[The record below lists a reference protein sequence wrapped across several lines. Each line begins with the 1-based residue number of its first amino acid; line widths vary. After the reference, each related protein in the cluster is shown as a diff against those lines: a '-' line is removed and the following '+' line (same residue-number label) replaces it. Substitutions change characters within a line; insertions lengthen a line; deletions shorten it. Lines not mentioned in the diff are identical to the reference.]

1 MSAEMVKRK
10 ILIVEDEEHTRYLL
24 ERLLVMNNYDVRSA
38 ENGIDALN
46 TMTNFKPEII
56 LADWNMPEMDGAELC
71 AKIKSNPEL
80 RHVYFIM
87 ITAKTSTQEK
97 VEGLDTGADD
107 YITKPVENDE
117 LLARIRSGL
126 RIYDLQ
132 QDLKQ
137 LEHEKALLEMA
148 ATLGHQM
155 NNPLSAINMALT
167 SLKKNFQAKNFS
179 DIEDDIKLIQQSV
192 QRMQEITQ
200 KLMMLKDPKLVTYLE
215 NLKML
220 KL

>member
-1 MSAEMVKRK
+1 VKEKRH

-24 ERLLVMNNYDVRSA
+24 ERLLIVNNFDVRSA

-46 TMTNFKPEII
+46 TMTTFKPEII

-71 AKIKSNPEL
+71 SRIKSNPDL
-80 RHVYFIM
+80 KHIYFIM
-87 ITAKTSTQEK
+87 ITAKTSTHEK
-97 VEGLDTGADD
+97 VIGLDTGADD
-107 YITKPVENDE
+107 YITKPVENEE

-132 QDLKQ
+132 QEIRQ

-155 NNPLSAINMALT
+155 NNPLSAVNMALA
-167 SLKKNFQAKNFS
+167 SLKKNIQDRNFKEI
-179 DIEDDIKLIQQSV
+179 DDDIKLIQQSV
-192 QRMQEITQ
+192 QRMQDITQ
-200 KLMMLKDPKLVTYLE
+200 KLMMLKDPKLITYLD

>member
-1 MSAEMVKRK
+1 MVKRK
-10 ILIVEDEEHTRYLL
+10 ILIVEDEEHTRYIL
-24 ERLLVMNNYDVRSA
+24 ERLLTVNDFEVRSA
-38 ENGIDALN
+38 EHGIDALN
-46 TMTNFKPEII
+46 TLTTFKPEII

-71 AKIKSNPEL
+71 SRIKSNPEL
-80 RHVYFIM
+80 KHIYFIM

-97 VEGLDTGADD
+97 VIGLDTGADD
-107 YITKPVENDE
+107 YITKPVENEE

-132 QDLKQ
+132 QELKQ

-167 SLKKNFQAKNFS
+167 SLKKNIQNKNYN
-179 DIEDDIKLIQQSV
+179 DIDDDLTLIQQSIM
-192 QRMQEITQ
+192 RMQEITQ
-200 KLMMLKDPKLVTYLE
+200 KLMMLKDPKLITYLG

>member
-1 MSAEMVKRK
+1 MKEKRH

-24 ERLLVMNNYDVRSA
+24 ERLLIVNNFDVRSA

-46 TMTNFKPEII
+46 TMTTFKPEII

-71 AKIKSNPEL
+71 SRIKSNPDL
-80 RHVYFIM
+80 KHIYFIM
-87 ITAKTSTQEK
+87 ITAKTSTHEK
-97 VEGLDTGADD
+97 VIGLDTGADD
-107 YITKPVENDE
+107 YITKPVENEE

-132 QDLKQ
+132 QEIRQ

-155 NNPLSAINMALT
+155 NNPLSAVNMALA
-167 SLKKNFQAKNFS
+167 SLKKNIQDRNFKEI
-179 DIEDDIKLIQQSV
+179 DDDIKLIQQSV

-200 KLMMLKDPKLVTYLE
+200 KLMMLKDPKLITYLD

>member
-1 MSAEMVKRK
+1 VKEKRH

-24 ERLLVMNNYDVRSA
+24 ERLLVVNNFDVRSA

-46 TMTNFKPEII
+46 TMTTFKPDII

-71 AKIKSNPEL
+71 SRIKSNPDL
-80 RHVYFIM
+80 KHIYFIM
-87 ITAKTSTQEK
+87 ITAKTSTHEK
-97 VEGLDTGADD
+97 VIGLDTGADD
-107 YITKPVENDE
+107 YITKPVENEE

-132 QDLKQ
+132 QEIRQ

-155 NNPLSAINMALT
+155 NNPLSAVNMALA
-167 SLKKNFQAKNFS
+167 SLKKNIQDRNFKE
-179 DIEDDIKLIQQSV
+179 IEDDIKLIQQSV

-200 KLMMLKDPKLVTYLE
+200 KLMMLKDPKLITYLD

>member
-1 MSAEMVKRK
+1 MVKRN
-10 ILIVEDEEHTRYLL
+10 ILVVEDEEHARYLL
-24 ERLLVMNNYDVRSA
+24 ERLLVVNNFEVRTA

-46 TMTNFKPEII
+46 TITNFKPEII

-71 AKIKSNPEL
+71 SRIKSNPDL
-80 RHVYFIM
+80 KHIYFIM
-87 ITAKTSTQEK
+87 ITAKTSTHEK

-107 YITKPVENDE
+107 YITKPFENEE

-132 QDLKQ
+132 QEIKQ
-137 LEHEKALLEMA
+137 LEHEKALIEMA

-167 SLKKNFQAKNFS
+167 SLKKNIQNKKFN
-179 DIEDDIKLIQQSV
+179 DIEDDIKLIQQSA

-200 KLMMLKDPKLVTYLE
+200 KLIMLRDPKLVTYLDK
-215 NLKML
+215 LKML

>member
-1 MSAEMVKRK
+1 VKEKRH

-24 ERLLVMNNYDVRSA
+24 ERLLVVNNFDVRSV

-46 TMTNFKPEII
+46 TMTTFKPEII

-71 AKIKSNPEL
+71 SRIKSNPDL
-80 RHVYFIM
+80 KHIYFIM
-87 ITAKTSTQEK
+87 ITAKTSTHEK
-97 VEGLDTGADD
+97 VIGLDTGADD
-107 YITKPVENDE
+107 YITKPVENEE

-132 QDLKQ
+132 QEIRQ

-155 NNPLSAINMALT
+155 NNPLSAVNMALA
-167 SLKKNFQAKNFS
+167 SLKKNIQDRNFKEI
-179 DIEDDIKLIQQSV
+179 DDDIKLIQQSV

-200 KLMMLKDPKLVTYLE
+200 KLMMLKDPKLITYLD

>member
-1 MSAEMVKRK
+1 
-10 ILIVEDEEHTRYLL
+10 LL
-24 ERLLVMNNYDVRSA
+24 ERLLVVNNFDVRSA

-46 TMTNFKPEII
+46 TMTTFKPEII

-71 AKIKSNPEL
+71 SRIKSYPDL
-80 RHVYFIM
+80 KHIYFIM
-87 ITAKTSTQEK
+87 ITAKTSTHEK
-97 VEGLDTGADD
+97 VIGLDTGADD
-107 YITKPVENDE
+107 YITKPVENEE

-132 QDLKQ
+132 QEIRQ
-137 LEHEKALLEMA
+137 PEHEKALLEMA

-155 NNPLSAINMALT
+155 NNPLSAVNMALA
-167 SLKKNFQAKNFS
+167 SLKKNIQDRNFKEI
-179 DIEDDIKLIQQSV
+179 DDDIKLIQQSV

-200 KLMMLKDPKLVTYLE
+200 KLMMLKDPKLITYLD

>member
-1 MSAEMVKRK
+1 MAEVKRN

-24 ERLLVMNNYDVRSA
+24 ERLLTLNNFDVRTA

-56 LADWNMPEMDGAELC
+56 LADWNMPEMDGVELC
-71 AKIKSNPEL
+71 SRIKSNPDL
-80 RHVYFIM
+80 KHIYFIM
-87 ITAKTSTQEK
+87 ITAKTTTQEK
-97 VEGLDTGADD
+97 VIGLDTGADD

-132 QDLKQ
+132 QEIRQ

-167 SLKKNFQAKNFS
+167 SLKKNIQNKNYK
-179 DIEDDIKLIQQSV
+179 DVDDDIILIQQSV

-200 KLMMLKDPKLVTYLE
+200 KLMMLKDPKLVTYLG

>member
-1 MSAEMVKRK
+1 MKEKRH
-10 ILIVEDEEHTRYLL
+10 ILIVEDEGHTKYLL
-24 ERLLVMNNYDVRSA
+24 ERLLVINNFDVRTA

-46 TMTNFKPEII
+46 TMTTFKPEII

-71 AKIKSNPEL
+71 SRIKNNPDL
-80 RHVYFIM
+80 KHIYFIM

-97 VEGLDTGADD
+97 VIGLDIGADD
-107 YITKPVENDE
+107 YITKPVENEE

-132 QDLKQ
+132 QEIRQ
-137 LEHEKALLEMA
+137 LEHDKALLEMA

-155 NNPLSAINMALT
+155 NNPLSAVNIALA
-167 SLKKNFQAKNFS
+167 SLKKNVQGRNFKE
-179 DIEDDIKLIQQSV
+179 IDDDLKLIQQSV

-200 KLMMLKDPKLVTYLE
+200 KLIMLKDPKLIKYLD

>member
-1 MSAEMVKRK
+1 MAEVKRN

-24 ERLLVMNNYDVRSA
+24 ERLLTLNNFDVRTA

-56 LADWNMPEMDGAELC
+56 LADWNMPEMDGVELC
-71 AKIKSNPEL
+71 SRIKSNPDL
-80 RHVYFIM
+80 KHIYFIM
-87 ITAKTSTQEK
+87 ITAKTTTQEK
-97 VEGLDTGADD
+97 VIGLDTGADD

-132 QDLKQ
+132 QEIRQ

-167 SLKKNFQAKNFS
+167 SLKKNIQNKNYN
-179 DIEDDIKLIQQSV
+179 DVDDDIILIQQSV

-200 KLMMLKDPKLVTYLE
+200 KLMMLKDPKLVTYLG

>member
-1 MSAEMVKRK
+1 MVKRN
-10 ILIVEDEEHTRYLL
+10 ILVVEDEEHTRYLL
-24 ERLLVMNNYDVRSA
+24 ERLLVVNNFEVRTA

-46 TMTNFKPEII
+46 TISNFKPEII
-56 LADWNMPEMDGAELC
+56 LADWNMPEMDGVGLC
-71 AKIKSNPEL
+71 SRIKSNPDL
-80 RHVYFIM
+80 KHIYFIM
-87 ITAKTSTQEK
+87 ITAKTSTHEK

-107 YITKPVENDE
+107 YITKPVENEE

-132 QDLKQ
+132 QEIKQ
-137 LEHEKALLEMA
+137 LEHEKALIEMA

-167 SLKKNFQAKNFS
+167 SLKKNIQNKKFN
-179 DIEDDIKLIQQSV
+179 DIEDDIKLIQQSA

-200 KLMMLKDPKLVTYLE
+200 KLIMLRDPKLVTYLDK
-215 NLKML
+215 LKML

>member
-1 MSAEMVKRK
+1 
-10 ILIVEDEEHTRYLL
+10 
-24 ERLLVMNNYDVRSA
+24 
-38 ENGIDALN
+38 
-46 TMTNFKPEII
+46 
-56 LADWNMPEMDGAELC
+56 
-71 AKIKSNPEL
+71 
-80 RHVYFIM
+80 M
-87 ITAKTSTQEK
+87 ITAKTSTHEK
-97 VEGLDTGADD
+97 VIGLDTGADD
-107 YITKPVENDE
+107 YITKPVENEE

-132 QDLKQ
+132 QEIRQ

-155 NNPLSAINMALT
+155 NNPLSAVNMALA
-167 SLKKNFQAKNFS
+167 SLKKNIQDRNFKEI
-179 DIEDDIKLIQQSV
+179 DDDIKLIQQSV

-200 KLMMLKDPKLVTYLE
+200 KLMMLKDPKLITYLD

>member
-1 MSAEMVKRK
+1 MVKRK

-24 ERLLVMNNYDVRSA
+24 ERLLTINNFEVQTA

-71 AKIKSNPEL
+71 SRIKSNPDL
-80 RHVYFIM
+80 KHIYFIM

-97 VEGLDTGADD
+97 VVGLDTGADD
-107 YITKPVENDE
+107 YITKPVENEE

-132 QDLKQ
+132 QELRQ
-137 LEHEKALLEMA
+137 FEHEKALLEMA

-155 NNPLSAINMALT
+155 NNPLSAVNMALI
-167 SLKKNFQAKNFS
+167 SLKRNIQNRNF
-179 DIEDDIKLIQQSV
+179 DEIEDDLKLIQQSI

-200 KLMMLKDPKLVTYLE
+200 KLTMLKDPKLVTYIG

>member
-1 MSAEMVKRK
+1 MKEKRH

-24 ERLLVMNNYDVRSA
+24 ERLLVVNNFDVRSA

-46 TMTNFKPEII
+46 TMTTFKPEII

-71 AKIKSNPEL
+71 SRIKSNHDL
-80 RHVYFIM
+80 KHIYFIM
-87 ITAKTSTQEK
+87 ITAKTSTHEK
-97 VEGLDTGADD
+97 VIGLDTGADD
-107 YITKPVENDE
+107 YITKPVENEE

-132 QDLKQ
+132 QEIRQ

-155 NNPLSAINMALT
+155 NNPLSAVNMALA
-167 SLKKNFQAKNFS
+167 SLKKNIQDRNFKEI
-179 DIEDDIKLIQQSV
+179 DDDIKLIQQSV

-200 KLMMLKDPKLVTYLE
+200 KLMMLKDPKLITYLD

>member
-1 MSAEMVKRK
+1 VKEKRH
-10 ILIVEDEEHTRYLL
+10 ILMVEDEEHTRYLL
-24 ERLLVMNNYDVRSA
+24 ERLLVVNNFDVRSA

-46 TMTNFKPEII
+46 TMTTFKPEII
-56 LADWNMPEMDGAELC
+56 LADWNMPEMDGAQLC
-71 AKIKSNPEL
+71 SRIKSNPDL
-80 RHVYFIM
+80 KHIYFIM
-87 ITAKTSTQEK
+87 ITAKTSTHEK
-97 VEGLDTGADD
+97 VIGLDTGADD
-107 YITKPVENDE
+107 YITKPVENEE

-132 QDLKQ
+132 QEIRQ

-155 NNPLSAINMALT
+155 NNPLSAVNMALA
-167 SLKKNFQAKNFS
+167 SLKKNIQDRNFKEI
-179 DIEDDIKLIQQSV
+179 DDDIKLIQQSV

-200 KLMMLKDPKLVTYLE
+200 KLMMLKDPKLITYLD

-220 KL
+220 

>member
-1 MSAEMVKRK
+1 VKDKRQ

-24 ERLLVMNNYDVRSA
+24 ERLLVVNNFTVRTA

-46 TMTNFKPEII
+46 TMTTFKPEII

-71 AKIKSNPEL
+71 QRIKTNPDL
-80 RHVYFIM
+80 KHIYFIM

-97 VEGLDTGADD
+97 VIGLDTGADD
-107 YITKPVENDE
+107 YITKPVENEE

-132 QDLKQ
+132 QEIRQ

-155 NNPLSAINMALT
+155 NNPLSAVNLALV
-167 SLKKNFQAKNFS
+167 SLKKNIQDKNFKEI
-179 DIEDDIKLIQQSV
+179 DDDIKLIQQSV

-200 KLMMLKDPKLVTYLE
+200 KLMMLKDPKLVTYLD

>member
-1 MSAEMVKRK
+1 MKEKRH

-24 ERLLVMNNYDVRSA
+24 ERLLVVNNFDVRSA

-46 TMTNFKPEII
+46 TMTTFKPEII

-71 AKIKSNPEL
+71 SRIKSNPDL
-80 RHVYFIM
+80 KHIYFIM
-87 ITAKTSTQEK
+87 ITAKTSTHEK
-97 VEGLDTGADD
+97 VIGLDTGADD
-107 YITKPVENDE
+107 YITKPVENEE

-132 QDLKQ
+132 QEIRQ

-155 NNPLSAINMALT
+155 NNPLSAVNMALA
-167 SLKKNFQAKNFS
+167 SLKKNIQDRNFKEI
-179 DIEDDIKLIQQSV
+179 DDDIKLIQQSV

-200 KLMMLKDPKLVTYLE
+200 KLMMLKDPKLITYLD

>member
-1 MSAEMVKRK
+1 MKEKRH

-24 ERLLVMNNYDVRSA
+24 ERLLVVNNFDVRSA

-46 TMTNFKPEII
+46 TMTTFKPEII

-71 AKIKSNPEL
+71 SRIKSNPDL
-80 RHVYFIM
+80 KHIYFIM
-87 ITAKTSTQEK
+87 ITAKTSTHEK
-97 VEGLDTGADD
+97 VIGLDTGADD
-107 YITKPVENDE
+107 YITKPVENEE

-132 QDLKQ
+132 QEIRQ

-155 NNPLSAINMALT
+155 NNPLSAVNMALA
-167 SLKKNFQAKNFS
+167 SLKKNIQGRNFKEI
-179 DIEDDIKLIQQSV
+179 DDDIKLIQQSV

-200 KLMMLKDPKLVTYLE
+200 KLMMLKDPKLITYLD

>member
-1 MSAEMVKRK
+1 VKEKRH

-24 ERLLVMNNYDVRSA
+24 ERLLVVNNFDVRSA

-46 TMTNFKPEII
+46 TMTTFKPEII

-71 AKIKSNPEL
+71 SRIKSNPDL
-80 RHVYFIM
+80 KHIYFIM
-87 ITAKTSTQEK
+87 ITAKTSTHEK
-97 VEGLDTGADD
+97 VIGLDTGADD
-107 YITKPVENDE
+107 YITKPVENE
-117 LLARIRSGL
+117 EILARIRSGL

-132 QDLKQ
+132 QEIRQ

-155 NNPLSAINMALT
+155 NNPLSAVNMALA
-167 SLKKNFQAKNFS
+167 SLKKNIQDRNFKEI
-179 DIEDDIKLIQQSV
+179 DDDIKLIQQSV

-200 KLMMLKDPKLVTYLE
+200 KLMMLKDPKLITYLD

>member
-1 MSAEMVKRK
+1 VKEKRH

-24 ERLLVMNNYDVRSA
+24 ERLLVVNNFDVRSA

-46 TMTNFKPEII
+46 TMTTFKPEII

-71 AKIKSNPEL
+71 SRIKSNPDL
-80 RHVYFIM
+80 KHIYFIM
-87 ITAKTSTQEK
+87 ITAKTSTHEK
-97 VEGLDTGADD
+97 VIGLDTGADD
-107 YITKPVENDE
+107 YITKPVENEE

-132 QDLKQ
+132 QEIRQ

-155 NNPLSAINMALT
+155 NNPLSAVNIALA
-167 SLKKNFQAKNFS
+167 SLKKNVQGRNFKE
-179 DIEDDIKLIQQSV
+179 IDDDLKLIQQSV

-200 KLMMLKDPKLVTYLE
+200 KLIMLKDPKLIKYLD

>member
-1 MSAEMVKRK
+1 VKEKRQ

-24 ERLLVMNNYDVRSA
+24 ERLLIVNNFDVRSA

-46 TMTNFKPEII
+46 TMTTFKPEII

-71 AKIKSNPEL
+71 SRIKNNPDL
-80 RHVYFIM
+80 KHIYFIM

-97 VEGLDTGADD
+97 VVGLDTGADD
-107 YITKPVENDE
+107 YITKPVENEE

-132 QDLKQ
+132 QEIRQ

-155 NNPLSAINMALT
+155 NNPLSAVNMALA
-167 SLKKNFQAKNFS
+167 SLKKNIQDRNFKEI
-179 DIEDDIKLIQQSV
+179 DDDIKLIQQSI

-200 KLMMLKDPKLVTYLE
+200 KLMMLKDPKLITYLD

>member
-1 MSAEMVKRK
+1 MVKRN
-10 ILIVEDEEHTRYLL
+10 ILVVEDEEHTRYLL
-24 ERLLVMNNYDVRSA
+24 ERLLVVNNFEVRTA

-46 TMTNFKPEII
+46 TITNFKPEII

-71 AKIKSNPEL
+71 SRIKSNPDL
-80 RHVYFIM
+80 KHIYFIM
-87 ITAKTSTQEK
+87 ITAKTSTHEK

-107 YITKPVENDE
+107 YITKPVENEE

-132 QDLKQ
+132 QEIKQ
-137 LEHEKALLEMA
+137 LEHEKALIEMA

-167 SLKKNFQAKNFS
+167 SLKKNIQNKKFN
-179 DIEDDIKLIQQSV
+179 DIEDDIKLIQQSA

-200 KLMMLKDPKLVTYLE
+200 KLIMLRDPKLVTYLDK
-215 NLKML
+215 LKML

>member
-1 MSAEMVKRK
+1 VKEKRH

-24 ERLLVMNNYDVRSA
+24 ERLLVVNNFDVRSA

-46 TMTNFKPEII
+46 TMTTFKPEII

-71 AKIKSNPEL
+71 SRIKSNPDL
-80 RHVYFIM
+80 KHIYFIM
-87 ITAKTSTQEK
+87 ITAKTSTHEK
-97 VEGLDTGADD
+97 VIGLDTGADD
-107 YITKPVENDE
+107 YITKPVENEE

-132 QDLKQ
+132 QEIRQ

-155 NNPLSAINMALT
+155 NNPLSAVNMALA
-167 SLKKNFQAKNFS
+167 SLKKNIQDRNFKEI
-179 DIEDDIKLIQQSV
+179 DDDIKLIQQSV

-200 KLMMLKDPKLVTYLE
+200 KLMMLKDPKLITYLD

>member
-1 MSAEMVKRK
+1 MVKRN

-24 ERLLVMNNYDVRSA
+24 ERLLTVNNYEVRTA

-71 AKIKSNPEL
+71 SRIKSNPDL
-80 RHVYFIM
+80 RHIYFIM
-87 ITAKTSTQEK
+87 ITAKTSTHEK
-97 VEGLDTGADD
+97 VVGLDTGADD
-107 YITKPVENDE
+107 YITKPVENEE

-126 RIYDLQ
+126 RIFDLQ
-132 QDLKQ
+132 KELRK

-155 NNPLSAINMALT
+155 NNPLSAANMALI
-167 SLKKNFQAKNFS
+167 SLKKNIQNKNYNE
-179 DIEDDIKLIQQSV
+179 IEDDLKLIQLSL

-200 KLMMLKDPKLVTYLE
+200 KLIMLKDPKLIDYIG
-215 NLKML
+215 NLKIL
-220 KL
+220 DL

>member
-1 MSAEMVKRK
+1 MAMVKRN

-24 ERLLVMNNYDVRSA
+24 ERLLVVNNFEVRTA

-46 TMTNFKPEII
+46 TIANFKPEII

-71 AKIKSNPEL
+71 SRIKSNPDL
-80 RHVYFIM
+80 KHIYFIM
-87 ITAKTSTQEK
+87 ITAKTSTHEK

-107 YITKPVENDE
+107 YITKPVENEE

-132 QDLKQ
+132 QEIKQ
-137 LEHEKALLEMA
+137 LEHEKALIEMA

-155 NNPLSAINMALT
+155 NNPLSAVNMALT
-167 SLKKNFQAKNFS
+167 SLKKNIQNKNFK
-179 DIEDDIKLIQQSV
+179 DIDDDIKLIQQSV

-200 KLMMLKDPKLVTYLE
+200 KLMMLKDPKLVTYLG

>member
-1 MSAEMVKRK
+1 MVKRN
-10 ILIVEDEEHTRYLL
+10 ILVVEDEEHTRYLL
-24 ERLLVMNNYDVRSA
+24 ERLLVVNNFEVRTA

-46 TMTNFKPEII
+46 TITNFKPEII

-71 AKIKSNPEL
+71 SRIKSNPDL
-80 RHVYFIM
+80 KHIYFIM
-87 ITAKTSTQEK
+87 ITAKTSTHEK

-107 YITKPVENDE
+107 YITKPVENEE

-132 QDLKQ
+132 QEIKQ
-137 LEHEKALLEMA
+137 LEHEKALIEMA

-167 SLKKNFQAKNFS
+167 SLKKNIQNKNFN
-179 DIEDDIKLIQQSV
+179 DIEDDIKLIQQSA

-200 KLMMLKDPKLVTYLE
+200 KLIMLRDPKLVTYIDK
-215 NLKML
+215 LKML

>member
-1 MSAEMVKRK
+1 VKEKRH

-24 ERLLVMNNYDVRSA
+24 ERLLIVNNFDVRSA

-46 TMTNFKPEII
+46 TMTTFKPEII

-71 AKIKSNPEL
+71 SRIKSNPDL
-80 RHVYFIM
+80 KHIYFIM
-87 ITAKTSTQEK
+87 ITAKTSTHEK
-97 VEGLDTGADD
+97 VIGLDTGADD
-107 YITKPVENDE
+107 YITKPVENEE

-132 QDLKQ
+132 QEIRQ

-155 NNPLSAINMALT
+155 NNPLSAVNMALA
-167 SLKKNFQAKNFS
+167 SLKKNIQDRNFKEI
-179 DIEDDIKLIQQSV
+179 DDDIKLIQQSV

-200 KLMMLKDPKLVTYLE
+200 KLMMLKDPKLITYLD

>member
-1 MSAEMVKRK
+1 
-10 ILIVEDEEHTRYLL
+10 
-24 ERLLVMNNYDVRSA
+24 
-38 ENGIDALN
+38 
-46 TMTNFKPEII
+46 
-56 LADWNMPEMDGAELC
+56 
-71 AKIKSNPEL
+71 
-80 RHVYFIM
+80 M

-97 VEGLDTGADD
+97 VVGLDTGADD
-107 YITKPVENDE
+107 YITKPVENEE

-132 QDLKQ
+132 QEIRQ

-155 NNPLSAINMALT
+155 NNPLSAVNMALA
-167 SLKKNFQAKNFS
+167 SLKKNIQDRNFKEI
-179 DIEDDIKLIQQSV
+179 DDDIKLIQQSI

-200 KLMMLKDPKLVTYLE
+200 KLMMLKDPKLITYLD